1 MVFGDVV
8 VHDVT
13 WDLEGWCNSGSGW
26 WSKPAVLPFLEC
38 NTAVSFHDPR
48 DQAKTERAE
57 ALLASYLTDAQRAE
71 LAARGHFTVQG
82 SAGGEYQISG
92 GAVRRVEHSREVES
106 LCCHPNLA
114 YPAGDRMLAQKLWLE
129 AEEPAF
135 CQIANRT
142 PLIKEVREFV
152 ERLCEDAA

>member
-1 MVFGDVV
+1 MTACYRCTASTRVWYVEDCVNSATV
-8 VHDVT
+8 
-13 WDLEGWCNSGSGW
+13 WDYWTSGTNS
-26 WSKPAVLPFLEC
+26 
-38 NTAVSFHDPR
+38 AVSYLLDDPKR
-48 DQAKTERAE
+48 HAASARAE

-92 GAVRRVEHSREVES
+92 GATVRRVEHSREVES

-129 AEEPAF
+129 ADELTF

-142 PLIKEVREFV
+142 PLIKEVRE
-152 ERLCEDAA
+152 LCEDAA